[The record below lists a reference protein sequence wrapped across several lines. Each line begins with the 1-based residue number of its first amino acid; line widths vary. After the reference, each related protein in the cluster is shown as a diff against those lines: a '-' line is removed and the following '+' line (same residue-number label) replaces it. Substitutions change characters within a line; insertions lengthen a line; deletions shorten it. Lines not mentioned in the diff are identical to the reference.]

1 MQNISTY
8 LILLPVM
15 AVLSSAI
22 SCSRT
27 EYDIQCADDDIIA
40 FSAPGI
46 TMDVATRAG
55 ANDFLDAIPEGTSF
69 GVLGYC
75 LAYNPGTTT
84 YNPNSGASQWSLKR
98 DLCPPSVFY
107 NQEVTVGQG
116 NVCSYTPL
124 KRWYTD
130 GFADGLGVELSNTD
144 DFRYTFYSYYP
155 YDEDF
160 NDGKGFSIVP
170 ANSSTAGAPVI
181 TYTMPFDSDNTETV
195 LNNNDVP
202 DAMLAVQQNV
212 QRSGRSVGFNF
223 SHIMTGLGFQI
234 NNFSQVAE
242 TVEGPED
249 VGVDLVISSIRL
261 KGTFHKSVRVDMTG
275 AAAEVSYEGT
285 YSGTYTIFESEA
297 GMLIPW
303 QQDGSRG
310 SISME
315 PQTFLRLLP
324 GDENVGYFGPVSADP
339 ENYPN
344 PKLILDYKL
353 GDNPRQ
359 TYKIIDRPGNFLP
372 RSGVRYT
379 AQINWVNNAFVLVV
393 QADNGE
399 IWEDGEADD
408 GNTGNDDI
416 IFM

>member
-27 EYDIQCADDDIIA
+27 EYDIQSADDDIIA

-116 NVCSYTPL
+116 DACSYKPL

-130 GFADGLGVELSNTD
+130 GNIDGLGVELSNTD
-144 DFRYTFYSYYP
+144 DYRYTFYAYYP
-155 YDEDF
+155 YEENV
-160 NDGKGFSIVP
+160 NDGEGFSIVP
-170 ANSSTAGAPVI
+170 ADKSTAGAPVI
-181 TYTMPFDSDNTETV
+181 TYTMPFSDNQEV
-195 LNNNDVP
+195 SLDNKVP

-249 VGVDLVISSIRL
+249 EGGVDLVIYSIKL
-261 KGTFHKSVRVDMTG
+261 QGEFHKSVRVDMTG

-285 YSGTYTIFESEA
+285 YSVTYTIFESED

-315 PQTFLRLLP
+315 PETYLRLLP
-324 GDENVGYFGPVSADP
+324 GDENVGYFGPTGGT
-339 ENYPN
+339 N

-353 GDNPRQ
+353 GDNER
-359 TYKIIDRPGNFLP
+359 TTVSRDRPGNFMP

-379 AQINWVNNAFVLVV
+379 AQINWVKNAFVLVV